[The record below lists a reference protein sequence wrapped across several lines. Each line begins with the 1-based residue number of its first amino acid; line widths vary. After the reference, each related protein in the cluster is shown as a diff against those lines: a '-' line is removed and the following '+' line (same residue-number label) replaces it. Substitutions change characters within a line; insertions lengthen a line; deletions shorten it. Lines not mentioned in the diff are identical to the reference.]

1 MCVEQG
7 LVLANLGFTTGGN
20 HMNPELPS
28 TQRAYPLRLT
38 GDDPRWRDRLWR
50 THLAVNRGAA
60 AFGDWLIKLR
70 GGLDHRLA
78 ELPVKEKSGE
88 QAPNADE
95 RRDRRLLLALSWLT
109 VEVGYAGLHA
119 VPADKIVATLR
130 EILLKRGVTEVEAR
144 EWETDCADSLR
155 ASIKDGAT
163 WVNRSAAFDAA
174 AGQLGPSLTREE
186 VWDLLL
192 PFFGSISGYLEPV
205 ALEGDEVGADEKAKD
220 LVQKAGQW
228 LSSRFGTGQG
238 ADFTRLARVYDAM
251 RESAATVVGPIMQ
264 TAFFDRL
271 AGALTEF
278 APAAATPEAILSL
291 ISGPGYKSATR
302 NLVKAFATQA
312 AISAEDLAKFAETAA
327 EDAEASR
334 GKTGGKGHRE
344 WSDRLLAQVE
354 AACGFSYLGAL
365 KSGNSADDEA
375 PEREAARHSEFAVM
389 LDHAARRV
397 SLAHTWAK
405 RAEAERR
412 QFTFEAAK
420 LTPLRAQH
428 TAAVQWLDDFCARRS
443 VSSHAEDAYRIR
455 PRAVEGWKEVVAAWR
470 KAACATA
477 EDRVEVARTL
487 QDSDQIDKFGD
498 IQLFEALADDEASRV
513 WESGPDLLLSY
524 AKATDAQHKKQ
535 RFKVPAYCHPDPLRH
550 PVFCDFGNSR
560 WDVDFAFHRARTG
573 TAEARLAV
581 TRRREAVTKAEAQ
594 LAKAKDDTARADK
607 QGKLAEAQTKLVES
621 ESRLRWLETPRAIT
635 LTLLDGDR
643 PQPTGLRWQSK
654 RLAADLALED
664 APSTASPADVPAAV
678 TRADRQG
685 RAAAGV
691 GPGGPVVVLGLFDQ
705 DHWNCRLQAPREQLD
720 ALAAHLEKHKLL
732 LHDEMRWD
740 ERASRLRDKIEWLV
754 TFSAK
759 LQPQGPW
766 LEFAPQH
773 AGRIRPELKDGEMA
787 IAPRGKSDWSG
798 LAFPFWHLDN
808 QKGRTGRTLHAL
820 SRLPGLRLLSADLGH
835 RFGAACAVWE
845 TLSLELVRSLCGA
858 ALPGPDQLFHTVTLK
873 GADGRDRTTVLRRI
887 GADTLPDNKLHPAPW
902 ARLERQFLLKLQ
914 GEEADTRKAS
924 PAELGFMEE
933 LETACGL
940 AAEFRLKQRADDAR
954 NGEDRRPSLDVD
966 DVMSHAV
973 DTTRLALKR
982 HTTRARLARDFV
994 ATHRIEPGDR
1004 KADTAMDATARA
1016 EHLTRA
1022 LLVWHD
1028 LATSQRVTDTEAA
1041 RLWTEH
1047 VAPRLAEREL
1057 EPRPEEREAAVTRK
1071 KRDERNSAKLA
1082 AMAAA
1087 LTEGDCAAIA
1097 KAWEAGWHRSDA
1109 ALRPLLARVRDWL
1122 RPRGL
1127 RGAARGQRIASRRTG
1142 GLSVTRLATL
1152 RSFYQVQ
1159 KAFFTR
1165 LRPDGTH
1172 PTADEAFGQRTL
1184 DAMDR
1189 LREQRVKQ
1197 LASRIAA
1204 SALGLAPASPS
1215 PDERNADDKVAARL
1229 SRQRLGK
1236 LEPRFV
1242 PCHTVAIES
1251 LSNYRPD
1258 QLQTRRE
1265 NRQLMQWSSS
1275 KVQKHL
1281 AEACQLSGL
1290 HLREV
1295 PPAYTSRQDSR
1306 TGAPGLRC
1314 TDVSLADF
1322 LRDGGY
1328 SAREAERV
1336 RVKKPGERK
1345 AGEQLLLDTYD
1356 HWVKAAVGWST
1367 EQKQRRS
1374 VRLVREGADLF
1385 VSANPASPATK
1396 GLQADL
1402 NAAANIGLK
1411 ALLDPDWE
1419 GSWWLVPCVRGTN
1432 APKPETV
1439 KGCPLFNDVKQ
1450 LAPPPAAAAAKKG
1463 KAEREFVNLWRDP
1476 AANAL
1481 TTGVWVES
1489 TAYWSGVQRRV
1500 AEILRAHNGLPPED
1514 DVPM

>member
-1 MCVEQG
+1 M
-7 LVLANLGFTTGGN
+7 
-20 HMNPELPS
+20 
-28 TQRAYPLRLT
+28 
-38 GDDPRWRDRLWR
+38 
-50 THLAVNRGAA
+50 
-60 AFGDWLIKLR
+60 
-70 GGLDHRLA
+70 
-78 ELPVKEKSGE
+78 
-88 QAPNADE
+88 
-95 RRDRRLLLALSWLT
+95 
-109 VEVGYAGLHA
+109 
-119 VPADKIVATLR
+119 
-130 EILLKRGVTEVEAR
+130 
-144 EWETDCADSLR
+144 
-155 ASIKDGAT
+155 
-163 WVNRSAAFDAA
+163 
-174 AGQLGPSLTREE
+174 
-186 VWDLLL
+186 L
-192 PFFGSISGYLEPV
+192 PFFGSIPGYLEPV
-205 ALEGDEVGADEKAKD
+205 AREGDEAGGDEKAKD

-238 ADFTRLARVYDAM
+238 ADFTRLAQVYDAM
-251 RESAATVVGPIMQ
+251 KQSAATAICPIVQ
-264 TAFFDRL
+264 AAFFDRL
-271 AGALTEF
+271 ARALTEF
-278 APAAATPEAILSL
+278 TPAAATPEDILSL

-302 NLVKAFATQA
+302 NLVKAFGAQA
-312 AISAEDLAKFAETAA
+312 AISADDLAKFTETAA
-327 EDAEASR
+327 EDAESSR

-344 WSDRLLAQVE
+344 WSARLLAQVE
-354 AACGFSYLGAL
+354 TVCGFTYLGAL
-365 KSGNSADDEA
+365 KPRLSTEDEA

-412 QFTFEAAK
+412 HFTCEAAK
-420 LTPLRAQH
+420 LIPLRTAH
-428 TAAVQWLDDFCARRS
+428 YAAVLWLDDFCARRS
-443 VSSHAEDAYRIR
+443 ASSHAEDAYRIR

-470 KAACATA
+470 KTDCVTA
-477 EDRVEVARTL
+477 EDRIEAARAL

-498 IQLFEALADDEASRV
+498 IQLFEALADDEARCV
-513 WESGPDLLLSY
+513 WESGPEVLLSY

-581 TRRREAVTKAEAQ
+581 TRRREAVAKAEAQ
-594 LAKAKDDTARADK
+594 LVKAKDDTARADR
-607 QGKLAEAQTKLVES
+607 QSKLAEAQTKLVES

-685 RAAAGV
+685 RASAGV
-691 GPGGPVVVLGLFDQ
+691 GPERPVVVLGLFDQ

-732 LHDEMRWD
+732 LHDEMRWY

-845 TLSLELVRSLCGA
+845 TLSLESVRSLCGA

-902 ARLERQFLLKLQ
+902 ARLERQFLIKLQ
-914 GEEADTRKAS
+914 GEEADARKAS
-924 PAELGFMEE
+924 PAELDFVEE
-933 LETACGL
+933 LEAACGI
-940 AAEFRLKQRADDAR
+940 APVFRLKQRVETAR
-954 NGEDRRPSLDVD
+954 KGEDRRPSLDVD
-966 DVMSHAV
+966 DVMTHAV
-973 DTTRLALKR
+973 DTLRLALKR
-982 HTTRARLARDFV
+982 HTTRARLARDFA

-1004 KADTAMDATARA
+1004 KADTAMDAAQRS

-1028 LATSQRVTDTEAA
+1028 LATSRRAPDVDAA
-1041 RLWTEH
+1041 RLWTDH
-1047 VAPRLAEREL
+1047 VAARLAEREL
-1057 EPRPEEREAAVTRK
+1057 EPRPEEREATATRK

-1082 AMAAA
+1082 DMVAGLSEA
-1087 LTEGDCAAIA
+1087 ERAAIA
-1097 KAWEAGWHRSDA
+1097 NVWADAWQTCDA
-1109 ALRPLLARVRDWL
+1109 ALRPLLARVRDWM

-1127 RGAARGQRIASRRTG
+1127 RGAAREQRTAVRRTG

-1159 KAFFTR
+1159 KAFYTR

-1172 PTADEAFGQRTL
+1172 PTADEAFGQRSL
-1184 DAMDR
+1184 DALDH

-1204 SALGLAPASPS
+1204 ASLGLAPAAPT
-1215 PDERNADDKVAARL
+1215 PDERDAEGKAVVRAARI
-1229 SRQRLGK
+1229 RLAK
-1236 LEPRFV
+1236 LEPRFA
-1242 PCHTVAIES
+1242 PCHAVVIES

-1275 KVQKHL
+1275 KVQKYL
-1281 AEACQLSGL
+1281 AEACQLNGL

-1314 TDVSLADF
+1314 TDVALADF

-1328 SAREAERV
+1328 WTREAERV
-1336 RVKKPGERK
+1336 RLKKPGERK

-1356 HWVKAAVGWST
+1356 HWAKAAIGWST
-1367 EQKQRRS
+1367 EQKQRRP

-1385 VSANPASPATK
+1385 VSANPLSPAAK

-1411 ALLDPDWE
+1411 ALLDPDWP
-1419 GSWWLVPCVRGTN
+1419 GSWWLVPCVRSTH
-1432 APKPETV
+1432 APKPEAV

-1450 LAPPPAAAAAKKG
+1450 LAPAPVATTAKKG
-1463 KAEREFVNLWRDP
+1463 KGEREFVNLWRDTE
-1476 AANAL
+1476 ASAL
-1481 TTGVWVES
+1481 TTGSWTES
-1489 TAYWSGVQRRV
+1489 TTYWSGVQRRV
-1500 AEILRAHNGLPPED
+1500 AAVLRTHNGLPPED
-1514 DVPM
+1514 DVSYD